1 VRVLLQ
7 RVRKAEVEVA
17 GKTVAAVNYGML
29 IFVGIEE
36 RDEIGDLEWMASKLC
51 KLRIFPDEAGVMN
64 RSILDAGGQILAV
77 SQFTLF
83 GSYQKGNRP
92 SWGRAA
98 SGEISKPRFEDF
110 VARLEKLS
118 GQAVPTGVF
127 GADMQVHLIND
138 GPVTLLLDSQDP
150 Q

>member
-1 VRVLLQ
+1 MRVLLQ

-118 GQAVPTGVF
+118 GLAVPSGVF

-138 GPVTLLLDSQDP
+138 GPVTLLLDSQAP
-150 Q
+150 E